1 MMRLRFGRTSSV
13 GLVQALKIFVSS
25 NDFKRVLVDYASTS
39 PADVP
44 VRRPVLRGWLNL
56 VALAI
61 AGEEAVTYR
70 PIAADA

>member
-1 MMRLRFGRTSSV
+1 M
-13 GLVQALKIFVSS
+13 LVSP
-25 NDFKRVLVDYASTS
+25 NHFKRALVDDASAS
-39 PADVP
+39 SANVP